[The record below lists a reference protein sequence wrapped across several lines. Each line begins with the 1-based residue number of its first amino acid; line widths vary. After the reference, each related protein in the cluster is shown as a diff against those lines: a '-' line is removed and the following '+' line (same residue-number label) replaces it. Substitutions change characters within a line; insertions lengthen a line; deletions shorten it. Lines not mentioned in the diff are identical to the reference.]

1 MKKKLKR
8 NKILIVGGF
17 TIDEIQG
24 KIRPGGPLIYSSLG
38 VMRGG
43 GIPKLY
49 GVIGE
54 DFDFEI
60 DFISDLE
67 KQLIYDKYTIRF
79 KIDLTNS
86 GRRLILLK
94 KPKSKIRVI
103 DDNTVDGILVNPVCK
118 EIDNI
123 NIQSSVPIAADIQGF
138 IRNCLESEEIKYERG
153 LSFPFNSNYMVLH
166 GNMEEFESSKLEL
179 SDLFKS
185 GFKEII
191 ISDGHNGFNVYTY
204 TLAKYTYRPSRIG
217 RNEVGTGD
225 FLLGAYFALRLSGLE
240 IIEAATIAG
249 KLTEEFSNSEFLI

>member
-1 MKKKLKR
+1 MKKKVKR
-8 NKILIVGGF
+8 SKILIVGGF

-49 GVIGE
+49 GLIGR

-67 KQLIYDKYTIRF
+67 KQLIYDEYTIRF
-79 KIDLTNS
+79 KIDLTNE
-86 GRRLILLK
+86 GRKLILLK
-94 KPKSKIRVI
+94 KPKNRIKVI
-103 DDNTVDGILVNPVCK
+103 SDNTVDGILVNPVCK
-118 EIDNI
+118 EVDNMS
-123 NIQSSVPIAADIQGF
+123 IQSPIPIAVDIQGF
-138 IRNCLESEEIKYERG
+138 VRNCIEYEEIRYEMGFR
-153 LSFPFNSNYMVLH
+153 FPFNSNYMVMH
-166 GNMEEFESSKLEL
+166 GNREELESSKLEL
-179 SDLFKS
+179 SDLFKV

-191 ISDGHNGFNVYTY
+191 VSDGHNGFNVYTNM
-204 TLAKYTYRPSRIG
+204 LAKYTYRPSKIG
-217 RNEVGTGD
+217 KNEIGTGD
-225 FLLGAYFALRLSGLE
+225 FLLGAYFALRLGGLE